1 MLFTPLS
8 RVNVMQVSR
17 MTLPLPSAAATTPS
31 AAKSDSPGGSGSG
44 SGASPSP
51 SRGRSPGSAT
61 GAPSSRRRPPEQL
74 RLVPV
79 VRLRFATEAL
89 RKQAHA
95 RLTADMTDLEP
106 LGPLPTSTASA
117 GAAAPGAPSEGKP
130 AGDGAEEAQAQEQ
143 EHERCPV
150 GSQPADPRVVAALK
164 ERDWEGWTFHHA
176 LTPAQLEY
184 VYDTHAMLRRVAAAV
199 EADPARRGLLRVYRR
214 TGGRVWLQGRGE
226 GATLLDVRVQAGALG
241 AATAAAG
248 VAAAG
253 QKARS
258 AGAAG
263 SGGGAA
269 AWGKPVPLYDP
280 AFSLDHFLRE
290 RGELGKK
297 SWEKVYRKC
306 HCNEHLFALHAQ

>member
-1 MLFTPLS
+1 MNPLTMLLMPLA
-8 RVNVMQVSR
+8 RANAMQVSR
-17 MTLPLPSAAATTPS
+17 MTLPLPSAAAATPS

-51 SRGRSPGSAT
+51 GRGRSPGSAS

-106 LGPLPTSTASA
+106 LGPLPTSAGPTAAS
-117 GAAAPGAPSEGKP
+117 GAAAPGAPPEGR
-130 AGDGAEEAQAQEQ
+130 AGGAGAEEGQEQ

-150 GSQPADPRVVAALK
+150 GSQPADPRVLAALK
-164 ERDWEGWTFHHA
+164 ERDWDGWTFHHA

-184 VYDTHAMLRRVAAAV
+184 VYDTHAMLRRVAAV
-199 EADPARRGLLRVYRR
+199 LEADPARRGLLRVYRR

-226 GATLLDVRVQAGALG
+226 GATLLDVRVQAGATG
-241 AATAAAG
+241 AGTAGAG
-248 VAAAG
+248 MAAAG

-258 AGAAG
+258 AGATG
-263 SGGGAA
+263 SGGGAGPGAA

-290 RGELGKK
+290 RGEL
-297 SWEKVYRKC
+297 EK
-306 HCNEHLFALHAQ
+306 EM